1 MYYSEY
7 VDRYLSLTCE
17 SRRKF
22 NGYIKKISTEA
33 LCLYIKCANQSF
45 LGGRPMS
52 PTPPPKKNS
61 MSAGARITTIWP
73 AHIYAYTNPVLL
85 KIVFQRTSYL
95 RQFSIK
101 KKDLSPKTNYI

>member
-33 LCLYIKCANQSF
+33 ICLYIKCANQSF
-45 LGGRPMS
+45 LGGRPTS
-52 PTPPPKKNS
+52 PTPPP
-61 MSAGARITTIWP
+61 
-73 AHIYAYTNPVLL
+73 
-85 KIVFQRTSYL
+85 
-95 RQFSIK
+95 
-101 KKDLSPKTNYI
+101 